1 MAKKTRRRPVHAPAR
16 PNTKR
21 TLRARAN
28 PKAASTVGRRRRLSA
43 EAARAAIL
51 DAAEELLIASGPDAL
66 RLMEVAARAGVAH
79 ANISYHFGNVAG
91 LQAQLAQRIAAKLAD
106 DVAGVY
112 RGDETRQPPFERA
125 VSQTFRVFDERGY
138 ARLLAWLALAGE
150 EPTFEALGRKLE
162 MLCAAIAAHP
172 GLRGSEGAERR
183 RRYIVPSVQLTILAA
198 VGNGLVG
205 RQLEALFPSDAR
217 RASIV
222 QLLCE
227 VFGWLAQARP

>member
-1 MAKKTRRRPVHAPAR
+1 MAKKTRRRPEHAPAR
-16 PNTKR
+16 PNAKR
-21 TLRARAN
+21 TLRARTN
-28 PKAASTVGRRRRLSA
+28 PKAASRVGRRRLTA

-112 RGDETRQPPFERA
+112 RGDESRQPPFERA

-150 EPTFEALGRKLE
+150 EPTFEALGRKLDVE
-162 MLCAAIAAHP
+162 LGAA
-172 GLRGSEGAERR
+172 
-183 RRYIVPSVQLTILAA
+183 T
-198 VGNGLVG
+198 
-205 RQLEALFPSDAR
+205 
-217 RASIV
+217 
-222 QLLCE
+222 
-227 VFGWLAQARP
+227 